1 MLGEVI
7 CVVNDLVLAADV
19 DLTELIYVIRGQHVM
34 LDRDL
39 AALYGVETKAFNQ
52 AVKRNSLRFPERFRF
67 QLTQEEFDNLRSQI
81 VTSSWG
87 GRRYLP
93 YVFTEQGVAMLSA
106 VLRSATAIEVS
117 IEVMEAFVQMRR
129 FLYGNAILLEKVSAL
144 EFSLAEYQNSTD
156 TRFGQVFDYLG
167 RYSLPS
173 RKVFFKGEMFDAFV
187 LLVDLVDLV
196 ESAAESLMLVD
207 GYVDVVTLNVL
218 AKKRR
223 DVAASIVTLPSAQ
236 LTAFDVQVFESQCGP
251 LSIVRTTDFHDRFL
265 VIDRKAVYHIGA
277 SLKDAGKKTFAIT
290 QIDDDEIVRNL
301 LNRIDNLC

>member
-34 LDRDL
+34 LDCDL

-106 VLRSATAIEVS
+106 VLRSTTAIEVS
-117 IEVMEAFVQMRR
+117 IAIMDAFVQMRR
-129 FLYGNAILLEKVSAL
+129 FLHSDAILLEKVSAL

-173 RKVFFKGEMFDAFV
+173 QKVFFKGEMFDAFV
-187 LLVDLVDLV
+187 LLVDLV

-218 AKKRR
+218 SKKRK
-223 DVAASIVTLPSAQ
+223 DVAASVVTLPSAQ
-236 LTAFDVQVFESQCGP
+236 LTASDVQVFESQYGP
-251 LSIVRTTDFHDRFL
+251 LSIVRTADFHDRFL
-265 VIDRKAVYHIGA
+265 VIDRKTVYHIGA

-301 LNRIDNLC
+301 LNRIDDLC